1 MSLTQEQGWVQ
12 QYHDQVRLTYQ
23 QMTSMVKSKLDPK
36 WIHNNVKAAKDYFD
50 RMGNVL
56 AREEISPF
64 SQTVPLN
71 PARSRRATTPRSFNG
86 TVYLS
91 DEHALRSMTDG
102 RNEYRETIVGALIR
116 AADKVLIDRAFGTA
130 ETATVTPSN
139 ATIAAGT
146 VALPA
151 GQIKGTGIATSLTG
165 IISVTLALSKAAVP
179 TGAGKRHAFY
189 APGQLSDILLI
200 TQASSSDFTKNKIHD
215 SGTIDGVMWQGF
227 LWTEIPDVV
236 DPDLAVLERMLPLA
250 STTRSCLFMAN
261 DAMGLTTLQDIET
274 KISPR
279 PDINDAIQVRS
290 VMKLDAVRL
299 FEGGVVKYD
308 VLEN

>member
-12 QYHDQVRLTYQ
+12 LYHDQVRTTYQ
-23 QMTSMVKSKLDPK
+23 QMTALVKSKLDPK
-36 WIHNNVKAAKDYFD
+36 WIHSNVKAAKDYFD
-50 RMGNVL
+50 RMGNVV

-91 DEHALRSMTDG
+91 DEHTLRSMTDG
-102 RNEYRETIVGALIR
+102 SNEYRETIVGSLIR
-116 AADKVLIDRAFGTA
+116 AADKVLLDRAIGTA
-130 ETATVTPSN
+130 ETATVTAVGAS
-139 ATIAAGT
+139 IASGT

-151 GQIKGTGIATSLTG
+151 GQIKGTGVATSLTG
-165 IISVTLALSKAAVP
+165 IISVALALSKAAV
-179 TGAGKRHAFY
+179 GNGSGMRLAFY
-189 APGQLSDILLI
+189 SPGQLPDIMAI
-200 TQASSSDFTKNKIHD
+200 TQASSSDFTKNQIHD
-215 SGTIDGVMWQGF
+215 RGTIDGLMWQGF

-236 DPDLAVLERMLPLA
+236 DPDLATLENMLTLV
-250 STTRSCLFMAN
+250 STTRSMVFMAK
-261 DAMGLTTLQDIET
+261 DAMGLTTLQDIDT